1 MLSALYTAVS
11 GMDANSTSLS
21 VIGDNIANMNT
32 VGFKGSS
39 VSFGDVLSQ
48 SISGASGSSQ
58 IGRGVEVTKVSPTF
72 TQGSFETTSNGLD
85 LAIDGD
91 GLFMVNNG
99 GVRTYTRAGQFSLDK
114 NGNIVNP
121 DGYILQ
127 GYLANAGG
135 TITGTV
141 GNLQLAATQSP
152 ANATTQVSA
161 AINLDAS
168 STAPAGAFTL
178 DGNGD
183 GVPDDP
189 ANYNFSNTTTV
200 YDSQG
205 GAHPVTMYFVKTAA
219 NTWDVHYAYADQA
232 VPSQLIEPG
241 QTSGGAGNVPTGAAT
256 VQQLA
261 FNTDGSL
268 NTDNS
273 GTAVTFNFGGAVA
286 ASTVNFN
293 YGTGTGETPP
303 GSGLDL
309 STQYASTNS
318 VMSVNQDGYASGSLQ
333 SVNVSD
339 AGVIEGVFTNGQT
352 RAIGQVALA
361 RFIAPTE
368 LTKLGK
374 NLYAE
379 SFDSGQPV
387 IGTANTSGRG
397 KVLSSS
403 LELSNVDLA
412 TQFVNMIS
420 SQRGFEANSKIIT
433 TTDQLMQELVNLK
446 Q

>member
-21 VIGDNIANMNT
+21 VIGDNIANINT
-32 VGFKGSS
+32 IGFKGSS
-39 VSFGDVLSQ
+39 ASFGDVLSQ
-48 SISGASGSSQ
+48 SMSGASGSSQ
-58 IGRGVEVTKVSPTF
+58 VGRGVEVTAVTPSF
-72 TQGSFETTSNGLD
+72 TQGSFESTSNGLD

-99 GVRTYTRAGQFSLDK
+99 GVRSYTRAGQFSLDK

-121 DGYILQ
+121 DGFVLQ

-135 TITGTV
+135 TMTGTV
-141 GNLQLAATQSP
+141 GNLQLSATQSP

-168 STAPAGAFTL
+168 STAPAVPFTL

-183 GVPDDP
+183 GLPNDP

-219 NTWDVHYAYADQA
+219 NAWDVHYAYADPA
-232 VPSQLIEPG
+232 APTQLLAAPVDNPA
-241 QTSGGAGNVPTGAAT
+241 GGAALDHQSLTFG
-256 VQQLA
+256 
-261 FNTDGSL
+261 TDGSL
-268 NTDNS
+268 INDNS
-273 GTAVTFNFGGAVA
+273 GMATHFNFGAAVGASA
-286 ASTVNFN
+286 VNFN
-293 YGTGTGETPP
+293 YGTGTGEVPP
-303 GSGLDL
+303 GTGLDL
-309 STQYASTNS
+309 STQYASSNS
-318 VMSVNQDGYASGSLQ
+318 VMSVNQDGYSSGSLQ

-361 RFIAPTE
+361 RFIAPTA

-379 SFDSGQPV
+379 SFDSGQPI
-387 IGTANTSGRG
+387 IGTANSSGIG

-412 TQFVNMIS
+412 SQFVSMIS